1 MAIYDVDIPLRE
13 ARDALRTHFHDNAV
27 LRDETV
33 IDMVVE
39 KGYME
44 LEETLLQ
51 HKQRSHLIRIF
62 EGYVVTD
69 GASRKRLPLDPDIDA
84 QFARN

>member
-1 MAIYDVDIPLRE
+1 MAIYDVDIPLRQ
-13 ARDALRTHFHDNAV
+13 ARDALRNHFQDNAY
-27 LRDETV
+27 LRDEEV

-51 HKQRSHLIRIF
+51 HKQRSHMLRIF
-62 EGYVVTD
+62 EGNVVLD
-69 GASRKRLPLDPDIDA
+69 GANRKRLPLDPNIDDI
-84 QFARN
+84 FARN

>member
-1 MAIYDVDIPLRE
+1 MTIYDIDMPLAE
-13 ARDALRTHFHDNAV
+13 ARASIRLHLEDNATI
-27 LRDETV
+27 RDSRV

-51 HKQRSHLIRIF
+51 HKQRSHLLRFF
-62 EGYVVTD
+62 EGYVTP
-69 GASRKRLPLDPDIDA
+69 GGSNRKNLSLDATIDE